1 MKTKA
6 THPVLCAAALLLA
19 ASPTLFATEVS
30 IPVENPGFESPALAD
45 GLSQGNVPG
54 WSALGTPQS
63 LTAWNPLAS
72 EFTNGVPQG
81 YNVGDVFLSPANSG
95 FRQELQGALGQLQA
109 DTSYTLKVRVGNYTS
124 SSYDGYIIQ
133 LAVDGVVIA
142 QDDNS
147 VTPASGAF
155 SLATLT
161 YDYNAALHSGLV
173 GQPIE
178 IRLLTKGLTLGT
190 GGVAFDDV
198 RMSFTATGA
207 LARPGFGYRVNAVTP
222 LSLDGSASFP
232 TEGSTISSY
241 SWDLNNDDTFGDVT
255 GATPADISY
264 ATLKSTW
271 GMVDGDNTIQLRV
284 EDSIGDVSITK
295 TTVTLFK
302 TATYIGP
309 DPYRG
314 NERWNIA
321 GNWSTGEVP
330 VGPTDVILPK
340 AVFGWSA
347 TTPEYTG
354 NLIME
359 AGSFIQFGWTTQILQ
374 VYNMMGTPGQTTIY
388 MANNT
393 SLRFRMG
400 GNPTV
405 PAIVLSGNATVSMG
419 ESTQG
424 GANADFNYPVTGS
437 HQFTVSGN
445 SNGKCFANM
454 NAVNTFGSV
463 RAISGV
469 TLLGNLRGS
478 LGLGDVTIDG
488 SSILEINAE
497 GAMSENAT
505 LTLNTT
511 NSKKIQM
518 DADNTISALIVSG
531 VQMPA
536 GSYGSSAS
544 TATNKVDWMAGTGV
558 LTVTESPSSYWDL
571 NGNTAGAGG
580 TSPSGTWGGG
590 AEWNASADG
599 TGIPNTWIS
608 GGTAAFSAGTDAT
621 GGYTVSVGQPSGI
634 TITNQIVNSGAN
646 GSSNLNETVA
656 GWSLAGGNAVVVTFS
671 GINTESFSATYGGQA
686 MTVVGALSGRQNAY
700 SGIAYIIDP
709 VSSTGDVVISAAYDN
724 TWPGG
729 TNTGGY
735 ANFGWAY
742 AVLSLSGV
750 ASAGTED
757 TYSSS
762 NGDRNGTTMTFSTA
776 ANNGFVVG
784 VGSDNQ
790 WRDGLKNVVGICS
803 NYLYQGGPGYY
814 NTTHAYGVVPS
825 AGTYNDLWQGQLTS
839 IVTLPFEAKAES
851 NPSFGGQLV
860 TGLRFED
867 GSVNL
872 TGLALEMMATSN
884 LFSASS
890 GATGTIATQLKGIDG
905 AGISK
910 KGAGT
915 VVLASS
921 LNNFNGAID
930 ILSGTIR
937 SGANDSIP
945 NACSIRLAGTSSGDS
960 PTLDLNG
967 FNDTVGAI
975 ELAGNTY
982 SNGATISTG
991 AGTLT
996 LGGDVLFNALD
1007 SPQGATITGQL
1018 ALGATRTMLVADSGS
1033 ADNDLT
1039 ISATTSGAGGLTKSG
1054 IGTLVLSGNAS
1065 HAGLTTLSEG
1075 LTIFSAPD
1083 NSGATGGIT
1092 VGSGAIARFDTPAAI
1107 NGTTENLT
1115 ISSGGIIY
1123 FAPSFGAGNIPT
1135 VLANRIVGSSTGVVA
1150 CDNYSSTAFNFSAD
1164 NLNVYLGAIG
1174 NVTYSGTITP
1184 NAGTYRVGGGP
1195 GALILPNANAL
1206 TGANALSVGGN
1217 VILHNSNNLS
1227 GATTIEASGRLQIGN
1242 GATSGSLSGSL
1253 ITNNSL
1259 LVFNRSDDLDQGTD
1273 FLSPIAGTGV
1283 VEQAGSGDLLL
1294 DEANNHTGGTNL
1306 VAGSLTIGDPD
1317 ALGLSPLNLYGGTLD
1332 VTGATTLPD
1341 NDVRIHGSFTYG
1353 GTADIDFGFGL
1364 LSHYGTNTTITINGT
1379 GRTLTFGTDVINTSW
1394 QDQTLTVNGPGNTLV
1409 LGGYQ
1414 MSEDFFSSGM
1424 TITLGGS
1431 ADIEINGTIEDWS
1444 DIPGLDER
1452 IGTVIKNGTG
1462 KLTYSSSFNNY
1473 TGQTI
1478 VNGGVLDLVD
1488 GTQESDFIVN
1498 NGGTLGFTLDTTITT
1513 SGSLTLNE
1521 GHKIRITGTPTV
1533 ASYTLMTADDG
1544 VFAITPTL
1552 EVDIPGYAL
1561 SVDGND
1567 LILGPPPPNP
1577 DAPTLVSIT
1586 DDFTGSEAV
1595 VNQLITYTIEFN
1607 KDMDD
1612 TTFSAAD
1619 FANAGS
1625 GITVGAITETGPT
1638 TGIFTVEIT
1647 PTTAGTLR
1655 LQIPTTATLE
1665 SEDGHL
1671 LDVDPAL
1678 NDDNII
1684 TVGSFA
1690 TWSGG
1695 ADFETDTNGD
1705 GIANGMAWLFGAA
1718 NININSFGLSPFFD
1732 TQTDQNYVIF
1742 SYRRSAL
1749 AEASGAQDVV
1759 KFSDTLTSWTD
1770 AEASANII
1778 IEEYT
1783 DFYEPG
1789 VDLVEVKI
1797 SRTLINNNRIFAL
1810 LNLTE

>member
-1 MKTKA
+1 MMSLSA
-6 THPVLCAAALLLA
+6 PLPAV
-19 ASPTLFATEVS
+19 EIQ
-30 IPVENPGFESPALAD
+30 IPVVNPGFESPALSD
-45 GLSQGNVPG
+45 GMSQGNVPG

-109 DTSYTLKVRVGNYTS
+109 DTSYTLRVRVGNYTS

-147 VTPASGAF
+147 VSPANGAF

-161 YDYNAALHSGLV
+161 YDYNAALHAGLV
-173 GQPIE
+173 GQPLE
-178 IRLLTKGLTLGT
+178 IRLLTKGLTFGT

-198 RMSFTATGA
+198 RMSFTASGA

-222 LSLDGSASFP
+222 LSLDGSNSIP
-232 TEGSTISSY
+232 TDGHTISNY

-255 GATPADISY
+255 GATPAAISY

-271 GMVDGDNTIQLRV
+271 NMVDGDNTIQLRV
-284 EDSIGDVSITK
+284 VDSSGDISTTS

-302 TATYIGP
+302 TATYTGP
-309 DPYRG
+309 NANRST
-314 NERWNIA
+314 ERWFVP
-321 GNWSTGEVP
+321 GNWSTNEVP
-330 VGPTDVILPK
+330 IGPTDVIIP
-340 AVFGWSA
+340 ANITTFGWNSQI
-347 TTPEYTG
+347 PEYTG
-354 NLIME
+354 NLYLNTNSRIT
-359 AGSFIQFGWTTQILQ
+359 FGWTTGIVE
-374 VYNMMGTPGQTTIY
+374 VYNMMGTPGQTTMY
-388 MANNT
+388 MGQG
-393 SLRFRMG
+393 SRLGFRMG
-400 GNPTV
+400 GNPQV
-405 PAIVLSGNATVSMG
+405 PGIVLNGDAEISMG

-424 GANADFNYPVTGS
+424 GADADFDYPVTGNYRL
-437 HQFTVSGN
+437 TVSGN
-445 SNGKCFANM
+445 NAGRNFANM
-454 NAVNTFGSV
+454 NAVNTFGSA
-463 RAISGV
+463 RAINGV

-478 LGLGDVTIDG
+478 LGLGDISIEG

-497 GAMSENAT
+497 GAMSESAT
-505 LTLNTT
+505 LTLSTT
-511 NSKKIQM
+511 SSKKIQM

-531 VQMPA
+531 IQMPA

-544 TATNKVDWMAGTGV
+544 TATNKVEWMAGTGV
-558 LTVTESPSSYWDL
+558 LTVTESPSSYWDT
-571 NGNTAGAGG
+571 NGTTAGSGG
-580 TSPSGTWGGG
+580 TAPSGTWGGG
-590 AEWNASADG
+590 AQWNANAAG

-621 GGYTVSVGQPSGI
+621 GNYSVSVGQPSGI
-634 TITNQIVNSGAN
+634 SITNQSGGNEVFQNVNSSPTGLVNQTIA
-646 GSSNLNETVA
+646 S
-656 GWSLAGGNAVVVTFS
+656 WDLAGGNAVVLLISAINAENVT
-671 GINTESFSATYGGQA
+671 ATFGGQA
-686 MTVVGALSGRQNAY
+686 MTVVDALSVTQNGY
-700 SGIAYIIDP
+700 SAIAYIIDP
-709 VSSTGDVVISAAYDN
+709 SSSIGDLVINMPYDN
-724 TWPGG
+724 TFPTG

-735 ANFGWAY
+735 GHFGSVY
-742 AVLSLSGV
+742 SILSLSGV
-750 ASAGTED
+750 ASAGAADIKEL
-757 TYSSS
+757 SR
-762 NGDRNGTTMTFSTA
+762 GDRNGTVMNHTTSS
-776 ANNGFVVG
+776 NNGFVVG
-784 VGSDNQ
+784 VGSDTN
-790 WRDGLKNVVGICS
+790 WRTGTKSVTGNCS
-803 NYLYQGGPGYY
+803 NYLFQSSTATPTPGYY
-814 NTTHAYGVVPS
+814 NTVQAYGNVPV
-825 AGTYNDLWQGQLTS
+825 AATYGDIWYGELVS
-839 IVTLPFEAKAES
+839 IVTLPLEAKPVS
-851 NPSFGGQLV
+851 NPSFSGQQI

-867 GSVNL
+867 GNVNL
-872 TGLALEMMATSN
+872 TGLSLEMMATSN

-915 VVLASS
+915 VVLGSS
-921 LNNFNGAID
+921 LNNFNGPID

-937 SGANDSIP
+937 SGAHDSIP
-945 NACSIRLAGTSSGDS
+945 NACSIRLAGSSSGDS
-960 PTLDLNG
+960 PTLDLAG

-975 ELAGNTY
+975 ELAGNPY

-996 LGGDVLFNALD
+996 LGGNVLFNALD
-1007 SPQGATITGQL
+1007 SPQGATINGNL
-1018 ALGATRTMLVADSGS
+1018 ALGTTRTLLVGDSGS

-1075 LTIFSAPD
+1075 LTIFSAAD

-1115 ISSGGIIY
+1115 IQSGGVIY
-1123 FAPSFGAGNIPT
+1123 FGNSFGAGNIVN

-1150 CDNYSSTAFNFSAD
+1150 CDNYANTPFNFSAD
-1164 NLNVYLGAIG
+1164 SLNVYLGAIG

-1195 GALILPNANAL
+1195 GALILPGANAL

-1242 GATSGSLSGSL
+1242 GATSGSLSNSL
-1253 ITNNSL
+1253 ITSNSL

-1294 DEANNHTGGTNL
+1294 DEVNNHSGGTNL

-1317 ALGLSPLNLYGGTLD
+1317 ALGFGPLNLYGGTLD
-1332 VTGATTLPD
+1332 VTGAMTLAD
-1341 NDVRIHGSFTYG
+1341 NDVNIHSSFTYG
-1353 GTADIDFGFGL
+1353 GTADIDFGFGFA
-1364 LSHYGTNTTITINGT
+1364 SHYGTDTTITINGT
-1379 GRTLTFGTDVINTSW
+1379 GRTLTFGSQMTNTSW
-1394 QDQTLTVNGPGNTLV
+1394 QDQILTVNGPGNTLV
-1409 LGGYQ
+1409 LAGYE
-1414 MSEDFFSSGM
+1414 MSEDIDSSGL
-1424 TITLGGS
+1424 TITFGGS

-1444 DIPGLDER
+1444 DLLAFDER
-1452 IGTVIKNGTG
+1452 FGTVIKNGTG
-1462 KLTYSSSFNNY
+1462 KLTYSGFGNNY

-1478 VNGGVLDLVD
+1478 INEGVLDITS

-1498 NGGTLGFTLDTTITT
+1498 NGGTIGFTLDTTITT
-1513 SGSLTLNE
+1513 SGSLTLNQ
-1521 GHKIRITGTPTV
+1521 GHKVRITGTPTLT
-1533 ASYTLMTADDG
+1533 SYVLMTAEDG
-1544 VFAITPTL
+1544 IFSLTPTL

-1561 SVDGND
+1561 SIDGND
-1567 LILGPPPPNP
+1567 LVLGPPLNP
-1577 DAPTLVSIT
+1577 DAPLLTDIS
-1586 DDFTGSEAV
+1586 DDFTGTEAV
-1595 VNQLITYTIEFN
+1595 VNQVITYTLTFDQ
-1607 KDMDD
+1607 DMDD
-1612 TTFSAAD
+1612 TTFDAAD
-1619 FANAGS
+1619 FANAGSS

-1655 LQIPTTATLE
+1655 LQIPTTATLA
-1665 SEDGHL
+1665 DMDANL
-1671 LDVDPAL
+1671 LDSDPAI
-1678 NDDNII
+1678 NDDNVI
-1684 TVGSFA
+1684 TVGSFT

-1705 GIANGMAWLFGAA
+1705 GVANGMAWLFGAA

-1732 TQTDQNYVIF
+1732 TQTDENYVIF
-1742 SYRRSAL
+1742 SYRRSAV

-1770 AEASANII
+1770 AEAGPNII